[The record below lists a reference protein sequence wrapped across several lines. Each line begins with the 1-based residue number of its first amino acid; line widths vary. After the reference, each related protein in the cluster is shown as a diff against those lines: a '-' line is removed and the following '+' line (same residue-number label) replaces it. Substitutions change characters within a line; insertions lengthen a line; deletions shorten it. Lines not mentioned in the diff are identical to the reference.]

1 MFCPRF
7 IDRNPRRFFR
17 EQPKGDDHSRK
28 TLYADVVFCR
38 NRDCSLC
45 SFSPQ
50 RRTAVCRVSA
60 SAGGP
65 WQSMDSTTYVN
76 RARSAKRFSSD
87 ATYIFFV
94 RSLFAWS
101 NVKIS
106 TPSRRSPTVREIQQ
120 RDCLKSS
127 TKTLPLR
134 VSAASQIST
143 GRHPET

>member
-50 RRTAVCRVSA
+50 RRTAVSRVSA

-76 RARSAKRFSSD
+76 RARSAKRFYQ
-87 ATYIFFV
+87 TRPTFFCA
-94 RSLFAWS
+94 LFFAWS
-101 NVKIS
+101 NVKTS

-120 RDCLKSS
+120 RDCLKSL

-134 VSAASQIST
+134 VSAASLIST